1 MLLKNVILLEY
12 YCYEMKLVQDT
23 KYLASHFC
31 CFSGIMLLKNFEYL
45 LILQSVKLLIRTL
58 ISLMET
64 LTRTRSYLYFVS
76 TECNARIEVMQC

>member
-31 CFSGIMLLKNFEYL
+31 YFSGIMLHKNFEYL
-45 LILQSVKLLIRTL
+45 LIFKCKTVNSDSDLFDGNTDKNKKLFIFCF
-58 ISLMET
+58 
-64 LTRTRSYLYFVS
+64 Y
-76 TECNARIEVMQC
+76 